1 MKRLTILSFLL
12 LTTVFF
18 AQVSQTTQA
27 TQLTRV
33 NEQTRYNSESRLFYV
48 WNEAKDAYDQKDTEF
63 ENSIIDIREINT
75 HGNGY
80 IIISLVDDG
89 KARLY
94 HGSIISY
101 ERDENGN
108 SVWVMRSKNARGK
121 LVLDAKARKMTYSF
135 ESNEKRYVK
144 VFVFN
149 LTPDMLVKED

>member
-1 MKRLTILSFLL
+1 MKPIIILSFLF
-12 LTTVFF
+12 LTKVLS
-18 AQVSQTTQA
+18 AQVTQTVRDP
-27 TQLTRV
+27 QLTRV

-48 WNEAKDAYDQKDTEF
+48 WNDSKDAYDQRDTEF
-63 ENSIIDIREINT
+63 ENSIIDIREVNT

-101 ERDENGN
+101 EHDENGN

-121 LVLDAKARKMTYSF
+121 LVLDAKARKITYSF

-144 VFVFN
+144 IFVFN
-149 LTPDMLVKED
+149 LTPDMLFNNE